1 MNLYTKQRQ
10 TYKNRNKTYGYQRGE
25 RDGARDKL

>member
-1 MNLYTKQRQ
+1 MNLYT
-10 TYKNRNKTYGYQRGE
+10 NRDRFTKIEIKTYGYQRGE